1 MPVIY
6 ESYQSNMA
14 NKAGKKL
21 YYPRVVR
28 TGNVT
33 IAQIAKEIA
42 GYSSLSTGDVKST
55 IDNLITVMTAHLHAS
70 ESVTLDGLGTFR
82 MVMYAPGNGVENAKD
97 VSAAQAQLKVRF
109 QPSSTRNS
117 NGTLATRALVTGVK
131 CVRIDRQDVVE
142 DTENPYDDN
151 FVPDP
156 TL

>member
-1 MPVIY
+1 
-6 ESYQSNMA
+6 MA

-82 MVMYAPGNGVENAKD
+82 MVMCAPGKGVENPKD
-97 VSAAQAQLKVRF
+97 VSASQAQFKVRF